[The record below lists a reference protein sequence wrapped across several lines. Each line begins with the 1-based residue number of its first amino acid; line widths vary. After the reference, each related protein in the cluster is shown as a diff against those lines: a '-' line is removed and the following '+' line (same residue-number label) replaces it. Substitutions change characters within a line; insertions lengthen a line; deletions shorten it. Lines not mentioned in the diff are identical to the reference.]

1 MLGRLTNWW
10 PESHREIRSYEAYKG
25 IKIRLSSNELKKSFC
40 IFFFAS
46 IFFVKKGIIEVIC
59 HVVYFPKVQVPL
71 VLLCTYPLP
80 TSSPTRKTSFRGTA
94 HAGFSE
100 RGEICGA

>member
-10 PESHREIRSYEAYKG
+10 PESHREILSYEAYKG
-25 IKIRLSSNELKKSFC
+25 IEIRLSSNELKKKFLY
-40 IFFFAS
+40 FFFAS
-46 IFFVKKGIIEVIC
+46 IFFVKKGYYMPCSLLSEG
-59 HVVYFPKVQVPL
+59 PQVPL

-94 HAGFSE
+94 HADFSE